1 MPPIE
6 SVESS
11 LGLDSLDIGRFEVT
25 LMRMVAAGLLGA
37 FLGYRLWR
45 RLLPNT
51 LPPARETAQAQTLIA
66 IAGALMV
73 VVIGQS
79 TARAFGLVGL
89 GGFIRFR
96 SGIKDTRDAAVMFVM
111 IGIGMACGLG
121 AVPMAVVATLFTSV
135 VRLSSPSLSV
145 NGRGWLTGSAAGT
158 RSTGLPSAP
167 GYFFSVQLVITPPRL
182 LNTARTTS
190 VSTTMLRSV
199 VSATVA
205 ATAGSRGGAGDASA
219 PLAVA
224 DWPDAAGAATSAATG
239 FGATGRFG
247 GGKSAVYP

>member
-1 MPPIE
+1 MPPLDGAMGIE
-6 SVESS
+6 SMD
-11 LGLDSLDIGRFEVT
+11 LGRFEVI
-25 LMRMVAAGLLGA
+25 LLRMITAALLGA

-45 RLLPNT
+45 RLLPST

-121 AVPMAVVATLFTSV
+121 AIPMAVVATLFASV
-135 VRLSSPSLSV
+135 VLAIFDAGRRARL
-145 NGRGWLTGSAAGT
+145 RLTRIAIHATEPSAAWERIRLAFPGARVIELPGT
-158 RSTGLPSAP
+158 AAVQP
-167 GYFFSVQLVITPPRL
+167 GKLV
-182 LNTARTTS
+182 
-190 VSTTMLRSV
+190 ME
-199 VSATVA
+199 A
-205 ATAGSRGGAGDASA
+205 A
-219 PLAVA
+219 LA
-224 DWPDAAGAATSAATG
+224 DDMDAAGIMRLLEAKQVPGVNSISIEENG
-239 FGATGRFG
+239 KG
-247 GGKSAVYP
+247 GTTT

>member
-1 MPPIE
+1 MPPLDGALGIE
-6 SVESS
+6 SMD
-11 LGLDSLDIGRFEVT
+11 LGRFEVI
-25 LMRMVAAGLLGA
+25 LLRMITAALLGA

-45 RLLPNT
+45 RLLPST

-121 AVPMAVVATLFTSV
+121 AIPMAVVATLFASV
-135 VRLSSPSLSV
+135 VLAIFDAGRRARLRLTRIAIHASEPSTAWERIRLAFPGARV
-145 NGRGWLTGSAAGT
+145 IELPGTAAVQ
-158 RSTGLPSAP
+158 P
-167 GYFFSVQLVITPPRL
+167 GKLV
-182 LNTARTTS
+182 
-190 VSTTMLRSV
+190 ME
-199 VSATVA
+199 A
-205 ATAGSRGGAGDASA
+205 A
-219 PLAVA
+219 LA
-224 DWPDAAGAATSAATG
+224 DDMDAAGIMRLLEAKQVPGVNSISIEENG
-239 FGATGRFG
+239 KG
-247 GGKSAVYP
+247 GTTT

>member
-1 MPPIE
+1 MPPVANAVEGALGIE
-6 SVESS
+6 SMD
-11 LGLDSLDIGRFEVT
+11 LGRFEVI
-25 LMRMVAAGLLGA
+25 LLRMIMACLLGA

-73 VVIGQS
+73 VVSGQS

-121 AVPMAVVATLFTSV
+121 AIPMAVVATVFASV
-135 VRLSSPSLSV
+135 VLAIFDLGRRARLRMTRIAIHATEP
-145 NGRGWLTGSAAGT
+145 NAAWERIRLAFPGARVIELPGT
-158 RSTGLPSAP
+158 AAVQP
-167 GYFFSVQLVITPPRL
+167 GKLV
-182 LNTARTTS
+182 
-190 VSTTMLRSV
+190 ME
-199 VSATVA
+199 A
-205 ATAGSRGGAGDASA
+205 A
-219 PLAVA
+219 LA
-224 DWPDAAGAATSAATG
+224 DDMDAAGIMRLLDEKQVPGVNSVAIEENG
-239 FGATGRFG
+239 KG
-247 GGKSAVYP
+247 GIT

>member
-1 MPPIE
+1 MPPE
-6 SVESS
+6 LEGVLGS
-11 LGLDSLDIGRFEVT
+11 LGIENLDLARFEVI
-25 LMRMVAAGLLGA
+25 LLRMVIAGLLGA

-121 AVPMAVVATLFTSV
+121 AVPMAVVATLFASV
-135 VRLSSPSLSV
+135 VLAVFDAGRRARLK
-145 NGRGWLTGSAAGT
+145 LTRIVIQALEPHATSERIRLAFPGA
-158 RSTGLPSAP
+158 RVIELP
-167 GYFFSVQLVITPPRL
+167 G
-182 LNTARTTS
+182 
-190 VSTTMLRSV
+190 
-199 VSATVA
+199 
-205 ATAGSRGGAGDASA
+205 AGSSDSGRVVIETA
-219 PLAVA
+219 LA
-224 DWPDAAGAATSAATG
+224 DDMDAAGVLRMLEEKQVTG
-239 FGATGRFG
+239 IRCVSIEENN
-247 GGKSAVYP
+247 KSPM

>member
-1 MPPIE
+1 MPPLDGAMGIE
-6 SVESS
+6 SMD
-11 LGLDSLDIGRFEVT
+11 LGRFEVI
-25 LMRMVAAGLLGA
+25 LLRMITAALLGA

-45 RLLPNT
+45 RLLPST

-121 AVPMAVVATLFTSV
+121 AIPMAVVATLFASV
-135 VRLSSPSLSV
+135 VLAIFDAGRRARLRLTRIAIHASEPSTAWERIRLAFPGARV
-145 NGRGWLTGSAAGT
+145 IELPGAA
-158 RSTGLPSAP
+158 
-167 GYFFSVQLVITPPRL
+167 SVQPGKLV
-182 LNTARTTS
+182 
-190 VSTTMLRSV
+190 ME
-199 VSATVA
+199 A
-205 ATAGSRGGAGDASA
+205 A
-219 PLAVA
+219 LA
-224 DWPDAAGAATSAATG
+224 DDMDAAGIMRLLEAKQVPGVNSISIEENG
-239 FGATGRFG
+239 KG
-247 GGKSAVYP
+247 GTTT

>member
-1 MPPIE
+1 MPPQTASPPE
-6 SVESS
+6 AGFDSVLGS
-11 LGLDSLDIGRFEVT
+11 LGMDNLDVGRFE
-25 LMRMVAAGLLGA
+25 LILLRMVIAGMLGA

-121 AVPMAVVATLFTSV
+121 AVPMAVVATLFTSIVLAVFDVGRRARLKLTRV
-135 VRLSSPSLSV
+135 VIQASEPLLASERIRLAFPGARVTELP
-145 NGRGWLTGSAAGT
+145 GAG
-158 RSTGLPSAP
+158 
-167 GYFFSVQLVITPPRL
+167 
-182 LNTARTTS
+182 
-190 VSTTMLRSV
+190 
-199 VSATVA
+199 
-205 ATAGSRGGAGDASA
+205 AGSTDQGRVVMETA
-219 PLAVA
+219 LA
-224 DWPDAAGAATSAATG
+224 DDMDAAGVLRMLEEKQVTG
-239 FGATGRFG
+239 IRTVSIEENKNG
-247 GGKSAVYP
+247 G

>member
-1 MPPIE
+1 MPPLDGALGIE
-6 SVESS
+6 SMD
-11 LGLDSLDIGRFEVT
+11 LGRFEVI
-25 LMRMVAAGLLGA
+25 LLRMITAALLGA

-45 RLLPNT
+45 RLLPST

-121 AVPMAVVATLFTSV
+121 AIPMAVVATLFASV
-135 VRLSSPSLSV
+135 VLAIFDAGRRARLRLTRIAIHASEPSTAWERIRLAFPGARV
-145 NGRGWLTGSAAGT
+145 IELPGTAAVQ
-158 RSTGLPSAP
+158 P
-167 GYFFSVQLVITPPRL
+167 GKLV
-182 LNTARTTS
+182 
-190 VSTTMLRSV
+190 ME
-199 VSATVA
+199 A
-205 ATAGSRGGAGDASA
+205 A
-219 PLAVA
+219 LA
-224 DWPDAAGAATSAATG
+224 DDMDAAGIMRLLDEKQVPGVNSVAIEENG
-239 FGATGRFG
+239 KG
-247 GGKSAVYP
+247 GIT